1 MKKILV
7 PTDFSVCAD
16 MALRYAVYLAK
27 KTGAQIAL
35 VHVCDL
41 LDDNF
46 TKLKQI
52 IREYNTAKIAELNS
66 SLKHLKECVEKD
78 DVVITTELYN
88 GKIVDSILTASHEHR
103 ADLIVMGT
111 LGATGIKKLFFG
123 TKAAAVINESLI
135 PVITIPYG
143 YKKPALKKIVMAVN
157 DRKQSPKIFEPVF
170 KLRKLYDAKLKT
182 VVFTEKNNKAKMIH
196 HEKVA
201 DHIKKR
207 LEAQFPGDAIESVH
221 INGTDF
227 HETVQ
232 DYVEKQKTD
241 LLVMLTHQRTFMQN
255 LFKLSMTR
263 QMAYHNNIP
272 LLSLKGND
280 I

>member
-7 PTDFSVCAD
+7 PTDFSDCAG
-16 MALRYAVYLAK
+16 MALRYAVYIAK
-27 KTGAQIAL
+27 KTGAKITL

-46 TKLKQI
+46 NNLKRI
-52 IREYNTAKIAELNS
+52 IREYNKEKIAELTA
-66 SLKHLKECVEKD
+66 SLEHLKKRVEKE
-78 DVVITTELYN
+78 DVAITTQLYN
-88 GKIVDSILTASHEHR
+88 GAIADSILMASREHHS
-103 ADLIVMGT
+103 DLIVMGT
-111 LGATGIKKLFFG
+111 LGATGLKRLFFG
-123 TKAAAVINESLI
+123 TKAAAVINKSII

-157 DRKQSPKIFEPVF
+157 DGKQPPKIFEPVF
-170 KLRKLYDAKLKT
+170 KLRTLYDAKLRT
-182 VVFTEKNNKAKMIH
+182 VVFTEENNKGKLIYHA
-196 HEKVA
+196 KVA
-201 DHIKKR
+201 DRIKKR
-207 LEAQFPGDAIESVH
+207 LETQFPGNAIELVH

-227 HETVQ
+227 HNTIQE
-232 DYVEKQKTD
+232 YVEKQKTD

-263 QMAYHNNIP
+263 KMAYHINIP